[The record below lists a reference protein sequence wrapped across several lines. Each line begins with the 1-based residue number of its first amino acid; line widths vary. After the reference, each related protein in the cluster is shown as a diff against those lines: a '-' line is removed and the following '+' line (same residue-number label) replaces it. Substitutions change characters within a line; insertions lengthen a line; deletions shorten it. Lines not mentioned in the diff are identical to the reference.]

1 MDLERAMEFILEQH
15 AKTEAILADVAERQ
29 KAAELRQEAAERRQ
43 EAADRRMDRFERNL
57 TRVANL
63 GMRARNDLK
72 RRAEEAAQRA
82 AEHEKVQAE
91 MEKWRVL
98 HEARMARLD
107 ETMQEIG
114 EKLNGLI
121 GYVDHLPKDPPPAE
135 PKG

>member
-57 TRVANL
+57 TRLANL
-63 GMRARNDLK
+63 GRRARADLRRSDEELK
-72 RRAEEAAQRA
+72 RRIEAN
-82 AEHEKVQAE
+82 
-91 MEKWRVL
+91 EKWFEEQKLLL
-98 HEARMARLD
+98 HEM
-107 ETMQEIG
+107 G

-121 GYVDHLPKDPPPAE
+121 GYVDRLPKEPPE
-135 PKG
+135 